1 MSVQLAKLLLSLSDP
16 VDYATYQENPD
27 AVVDRF
33 KLTNGDRAALR
44 SGKSGWIRVQANL
57 SDDIV
62 GLNSEHPAVAN
73 ASRAMEIEADLM
85 VENHQEAHDMIA
97 ENEAG
102 AIVEAENG
110 ELYRVLA

>member
-16 VDYATYQENPD
+16 VNYAAYQINPD
-27 AVVDRF
+27 ALLDRF

-44 SGKSGWIRVQANL
+44 SGRSGWIRVQANL
-57 SDDIV
+57 TDDIA
-62 GLNSEHPAVAN
+62 GLSAEHQAVIN
-73 ASRAMEIEADLM
+73 ASQGMEVEVDLM
-85 VENHQEAHDMIA
+85 VEIHAEAHDMIA

-110 ELYRVLA
+110 QLYRVLA